1 MRKIISCAIA
11 AIMATSITTSAVA
24 VSPAF
29 SDVPETHWAYKYVT
43 EASEKGWV
51 SGVGGDLFAPD
62 NEVTYADL
70 TTMLVRAFFSEKL
83 EAQTV
88 VDDAPWYTAACSA
101 AEELGLYVGVDIRT
115 QHTNESM
122 VTQPVSRYEMAQI
135 LYNAARAAGVQLP
148 PDLSAAQES
157 TADWDSV
164 PGRYQAAVAATKGA
178 GILAGVDSV
187 GTFNGTATMTR
198 AQAATV
204 MSRLGDALD
213 ADSTIPTLFDGNT
226 SSIRWASSAT
236 ESAASDK
243 GTRVFPL

>member
-1 MRKIISCAIA
+1 MS
-11 AIMATSITTSAVA
+11 S
-24 VSPAF
+24 AF
-29 SDVPETHWAYKYVT
+29 SDVPETHWAYEFVT
-43 EASEKGWV
+43 EAAEKGWV
-51 SGVGGDLFAPD
+51 SGVGGGLFAPD

-70 TTMLVRAFFSEKL
+70 TTMLVRAFFSEQL

-88 VDDAPWYTAACSA
+88 ADDTPWYAAACSA
-101 AEELGLYVGVDIRT
+101 AEEIGLYVGVDLRT

-135 LYNAARAAGVQLP
+135 LYNAVRAAGVQLT

-204 MSRLGDALD
+204 MSRLDDALD
-213 ADSTIPTLFDGNT
+213 AGSTIPALFDGNT
-226 SSIRWASSAT
+226 SSIRWDSSAVG
-236 ESAASDK
+236 SAPSDEN
-243 GTRVFPL
+243 T

>member
-204 MSRLGDALD
+204 MSRLDDALD
-213 ADSTIPTLFDGNT
+213 AGSTIPALFGG
-226 SSIRWASSAT
+226 IRALSA
-236 ESAASDK
+236 
-243 GTRVFPL
+243 GTAQP

>member
-1 MRKIISCAIA
+1 MRKIIPCAIA

-24 VSPAF
+24 VSSAF
-29 SDVPETHWAYKYVT
+29 SDVPETHWAYEFVT
-43 EASEKGWV
+43 EATEKGWV
-51 SGVGGDLFAPD
+51 SGVGGGLFAPD

-70 TTMLVRAFFSEKL
+70 TTMLVRAFFSEQL

-88 VDDAPWYTAACSA
+88 ADDTPWYAAACSA
-101 AEELGLYVGVDIRT
+101 AEEIGLYVGVDIRT

-135 LYNAARAAGVQLP
+135 LYNAVRAAGVQLT

-204 MSRLGDALD
+204 MSRLDDALD
-213 ADSTIPTLFDGNT
+213 AGSTIPALFDGNT
-226 SSIRWASSAT
+226 SSIRWDSSAV
-236 ESAASDK
+236 ESAPSDEN
-243 GTRVFPL
+243 T

>member
-1 MRKIISCAIA
+1 MRKIIPCAIA
-11 AIMATSITTSAVA
+11 AVMATSITTGAVA
-24 VSPAF
+24 VSSAF
-29 SDVPETHWAYKYVT
+29 SDLPETHWAYEFVT
-43 EASEKGWV
+43 EAAEKGWV
-51 SGVGGDLFAPD
+51 SGVGGGLFAPD

-70 TTMLVRAFFSEKL
+70 TTMLVRAFFSEQL

-88 VDDAPWYTAACSA
+88 ADDTPWYAAACSA
-101 AEELGLYVGVDIRT
+101 AEEIGLYVGVDIRT
-115 QHTNESM
+115 QHANESM

-135 LYNAARAAGVQLP
+135 LYNAVRAAGVQLT

-204 MSRLGDALD
+204 MSRLDDALD
-213 ADSTIPTLFDGNT
+213 AGSTIPALFDGNT
-226 SSIRWASSAT
+226 SSIRWDSSSV
-236 ESAASDK
+236 ESAPSDEN
-243 GTRVFPL
+243 T

>member
-1 MRKIISCAIA
+1 M
-11 AIMATSITTSAVA
+11 
-24 VSPAF
+24 
-29 SDVPETHWAYKYVT
+29 
-43 EASEKGWV
+43 
-51 SGVGGDLFAPD
+51 SGVGGGLFAPD

-70 TTMLVRAFFSEKL
+70 TTMLVRAFFSEQL

-88 VDDAPWYTAACSA
+88 ADDTPWYAAACSA
-101 AEELGLYVGVDIRT
+101 AEEIGLYVGVDIRT

-135 LYNAARAAGVQLP
+135 LYNAVRAAGVQLT
-148 PDLSAAQES
+148 PDLSTAQES

-204 MSRLGDALD
+204 MSRLDDALD
-213 ADSTIPTLFDGNT
+213 AGSTIPALFDGNT
-226 SSIRWASSAT
+226 SSIRWDSSAVG
-236 ESAASDK
+236 SAPSDEN
-243 GTRVFPL
+243 T